1 MEDWGEPK
9 TYRKEQ
15 FFKQPNSKIK
25 KKNVHYCEGFFK
37 KKLKVGNSQV
47 V

>member
-25 KKNVHYCEGFFK
+25 KNVHYCEGFFK